1 MEEIQV
7 PLSKPGLTKQL
18 KNYLLFLITF
28 RFPTCFQIDKKVM
41 DAWAENVK
49 CTNDSLGKSYTN
61 YNVSGC
67 NSNLTNLYNV
77 NATGCQWLE
86 DYTVIY

>member
-7 PLSKPGLTKQL
+7 PLSKAGLTKQL
-18 KNYLLFLITF
+18 KNNLLFLITF

-41 DAWAENVK
+41 DAWAENVN
-49 CTNDSLGKSYTN
+49 CTKDSLGNTYTN

-67 NSNLTNLYNV
+67 NSNLANYNV

-86 DYTVIY
+86 EDYTVIY